1 MEKKWHLHLAT
12 PRKFLDKKC
21 KMPSLFLSAPP
32 PPKRAPSTTLTL
44 RSKSMTAE
52 LEELGERRGG
62 GRRGWARIGWA
73 HAASG
78 PCAPGAVLG
87 GGAWPR
93 AEPFQLVGMGQGVP
107 ADPPPSGCPPP
118 CAVPAQSCGTAGL
131 VETLQVIEPRNGWGW
146 MGAPGSTSAVG
157 LRSPPPPTRALPWPR
172 TLPGMG
178 HPAPALLCARTP
190 PLPPPLTHTHTHTFA
205 ATKRPAHGSSCFGTA
220 AHSSIS
226 VLSPPPPS
234 IPTSVHPVTKL
245 FALPRVGN
253 LPHPT
258 HPPPPPS
265 PHISPFAP
273 RGSHHPCAMGRRRVC
288 CWFRGCSAALL
299 SALSGA
305 GGSEQP
311 GAAIHAG

>member
-1 MEKKWHLHLAT
+1 MGAHRVGA
-12 PRKFLDKKC
+12 
-21 KMPSLFLSAPP
+21 
-32 PPKRAPSTTLTL
+32 
-44 RSKSMTAE
+44 RSIRPLCS
-52 LEELGERRGG
+52 RC
-62 GRRGWARIGWA
+62 
-73 HAASG
+73 
-78 PCAPGAVLG
+78 CAGG
-87 GGAWPR
+87 GGAWRR

-107 ADPPPSGCPPP
+107 AGSDPPPASGCTPP

-131 VETLQVIEPRNGWGW
+131 VEILQVIEPRNGWGW

-258 HPPPPPS
+258 HPPPPLPPTS
-265 PHISPFAP
+265 PPLHPAVLTIPAP
-273 RGSHHPCAMGRRRVC
+273 WGAAGCAVGSGA
-288 CWFRGCSAALL
+288 AALP
-299 SALSGA
+299 SCRR
-305 GGSEQP
+305 
-311 GAAIHAG
+311 

>member
-87 GGAWPR
+87 GGEPGAARSRSSSSAWGRGSLR
-93 AEPFQLVGMGQGVP
+93 AQT
-107 ADPPPSGCPPP
+107 PPPASGCPPP

-131 VETLQVIEPRNGWGW
+131 VEILQVIEPRNGWGW

-157 LRSPPPPTRALPWPR
+157 LRSPPPHQGPAVASDASRDGAPGTRTALCQDP
-172 TLPGMG
+172 
-178 HPAPALLCARTP
+178 PAAASPY
-190 PLPPPLTHTHTHTFA
+190 THTHSHICCHEA
-205 ATKRPAHGSSCFGTA
+205 SCPRLQLLWHRSSQLHLCA
-220 AHSSIS
+220 
-226 VLSPPPPS
+226 LSTPS
-234 IPTSVHPVTKL
+234 LH
-245 FALPRVGN
+245 
-253 LPHPT
+253 
-258 HPPPPPS
+258 
-265 PHISPFAP
+265 PHIRAP
-273 RGSHHPCAMGRRRVC
+273 RDEALRSPS
-288 CWFRGCSAALL
+288 CW
-299 SALSGA
+299 
-305 GGSEQP
+305 
-311 GAAIHAG
+311 

>member
-87 GGAWPR
+87 GGEPGAARSRSSSSGWGRGSLR
-93 AEPFQLVGMGQGVP
+93 AQT
-107 ADPPPSGCPPP
+107 PPPASGCPPP

-131 VETLQVIEPRNGWGW
+131 VEILQVIEPRNGWGW

-157 LRSPPPPTRALPWPR
+157 LRSPPPPPGPCRGLGHFQGWGTRHPHCSVPGPPRCRLP
-172 TLPGMG
+172 L
-178 HPAPALLCARTP
+178 
-190 PLPPPLTHTHTHTFA
+190 HTHTLTHLLP
-205 ATKRPAHGSSCFGTA
+205 R
-220 AHSSIS
+220 S
-226 VLSPPPPS
+226 VLPTAPAALAPQLTAPS
-234 IPTSVHPVTKL
+234 LCSLHPL
-245 FALPRVGN
+245 
-253 LPHPT
+253 
-258 HPPPPPS
+258 PPS
-265 PHISPFAP
+265 PH
-273 RGSHHPCAMGRRRVC
+273 PCT
-288 CWFRGCSAALL
+288 
-299 SALSGA
+299 
-305 GGSEQP
+305 P
-311 GAAIHAG
+311 